1 METAPR
7 WARGGGKAGEG
18 GIDELL
24 DAVLLHHVQ
33 CAALVGREVEHPP
46 PVSLHAPPGHRRHA
60 LEGTG
65 VLLAPTTCCGVTPC
79 VSRWGQGGVYAQIR
93 RHQSR

>member
-1 METAPR
+1 MVTAPR

-46 PVSLHAPPGHRRHA
+46 PVSIHAPPGYRRHA

-65 VLLAPTTCCGVTPC
+65 VLLT
-79 VSRWGQGGVYAQIR
+79 RLGQDVCDVAYGDGGIGPGER
-93 RHQSR
+93 L